1 MRHHRDDSLLASA
14 IDHEEARL
22 PIDNLLDAYLDRSG
36 ALVAELIPQFAG
48 EMRPIEPE
56 RLVGTLP
63 AIVRAVTDAWANL
76 SPPQLDIAEE
86 EAVRV
91 VMGYLR

>member
-56 RLVGTLP
+56 RLVRTLP